1 MYNVTIIGSHSVG
14 KSSLW
19 MQWSGHQ
26 FCTSYCA
33 TIFVEKNDISPFT
46 IYEIPTITR
55 FVNNFDKYYD
65 KTDIFV
71 LIVNQDCG
79 HLPLFE
85 ELSHKYRE
93 ASWLLILNGSGKFP
107 KCRSYANDMG
117 MYMACVDLK
126 DSKGVTESFET
137 LKELSMLHKQRPEQ
151 LNLSDEVYSWLPSC
165 Y

>member
-26 FCTSYCA
+26 FYSSYCA
-33 TIFVEKNDISPFT
+33 TFFVEKNDVLPFT
-46 IYEIPTITR
+46 IYEIPSIIR
-55 FVNNFDKYYD
+55 FVNKFEQYYD

-71 LIVNQDCG
+71 LVINKDCSS
-79 HLPLFE
+79 LPLFE
-85 ELSHKYRE
+85 ELSPKYRE

-107 KCRSYANDMG
+107 KCRSYANHMG
-117 MYMACVDLK
+117 IYMACVDLK
-126 DSKGVTESFET
+126 YSLGVTESFEI

-151 LNLSDEVYSWLPSC
+151 LNLTNEVRSWLPTC

>member
-19 MQWSGHQ
+19 MQWSGHP
-26 FCTSYCA
+26 FCSSYCA
-33 TIFVEKNDISPFT
+33 TLFVEKNEVIPFT
-46 IYEIPTITR
+46 IYEIPAITR
-55 FVNNFDKYYD
+55 FVDNFEQYYD

-71 LIVNQDCG
+71 LVVNQDCSR
-79 HLPLFE
+79 LPLFE
-85 ELSHKYRE
+85 ELCHRQ
-93 ASWLLILNGSGKFP
+93 ASWLLILNGSGEFP
-107 KCRSYANDMG
+107 KCRSYANNMG

-126 DSKGVTESFET
+126 YSKGVTESFEI

-151 LNLSDEVYSWLPSC
+151 LNLTNEVHSWLPTC